1 MFFLSGG
8 DQCLRNPCGDNAK
21 CRDIQGGF
29 KCTCVPGCTGDPYR
43 GCLCQGPQTDFC
55 RDKHCGVNAACRVV
69 NNREPECYCPNNY
82 PSGNPYI
89 ECKEF
94 QTLITKFFNRNDS
107 EVGKLICI
115 MQVFDQVHVANIIH
129 F

>member
-1 MFFLSGG
+1 
-8 DQCLRNPCGDNAK
+8 
-21 CRDIQGGF
+21 
-29 KCTCVPGCTGDPYR
+29 
-43 GCLCQGPQTDFC
+43 
-55 RDKHCGVNAACRVV
+55 VNAACRVV